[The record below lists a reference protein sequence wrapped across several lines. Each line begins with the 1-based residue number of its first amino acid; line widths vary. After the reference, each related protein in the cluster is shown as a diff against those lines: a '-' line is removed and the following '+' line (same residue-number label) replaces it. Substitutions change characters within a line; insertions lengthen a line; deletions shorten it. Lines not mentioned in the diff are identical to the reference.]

1 MSASKRAFFSFIA
14 SERYTRVWDKAQG
27 KALRVHRVLAE
38 EALGWP
44 LALSEVVHHING
56 DRSDN
61 HPENLQILRSQ
72 GHHMAL
78 EHLQRKL
85 KGGVQPLFGTDEL
98 IKSGGQAGEGYV
110 AAKLRCH
117 ILRVLLLAD
126 TDSG

>member
-1 MSASKRAFFSFIA
+1 M
-14 SERYTRVWDKAQG
+14 
-27 KALRVHRVLAE
+27 LAE

-85 KGGVQPLFGTDEL
+85 KGGVQRVIASIARKPP
-98 IKSGGQAGEGYV
+98 
-110 AAKLRCH
+110 
-117 ILRVLLLAD
+117 LRVS
-126 TDSG
+126 TPSQSPFT